1 MSKNNQIQRES
12 MQKMLM
18 RVMQHQWTI
27 EFQKNKTKVRVGNI
41 GLTSALG

>member
-1 MSKNNQIQRES
+1 MSKNNQLQRES

-18 RVMQHQWTI
+18 RVIQHQWAT
-27 EFQKNKTKVRVGNI
+27 EFQKNKTKVTVGNI